1 MFWASH
7 ERGYRI
13 DAMHGTIVYS
23 THTFD
28 YTAQYSDRTTMA
40 ITVFP
45 DGGIRVIAPRATP
58 QEEVE
63 KRLRRR
69 ARWLIRQLL
78 HFQQFR
84 PRAPER
90 RYVGGE
96 THLYLGRQ
104 YRLKL
109 RKGADEEVKLKSAFL
124 YVTAP
129 DHRRPQTVK
138 RLVQGWYR
146 DKGRA
151 RITERFATI
160 SARFVK
166 MGCRPPEPILRT
178 MPRRWGSWSRSGRI
192 TINPDLIRAPTRCID
207 YVITHEL
214 VHLIH
219 PHHGAAF
226 YELLESLMPDW
237 QRRKER
243 LERILS

>member
-1 MFWASH
+1 MQ
-7 ERGYRI
+7 
-13 DAMHGTIVYS
+13 GTIAYS
-23 THTFD
+23 AHIFN
-28 YTAQYSDRTTMA
+28 YTARYSDRATMA

-45 DGGIRVIAPRATP
+45 DGAIRVIAPRATS

-63 KRLRRR
+63 TRLRKR
-69 ARWLIRQLL
+69 ARWLIRQLF
-78 HFQQFR
+78 HFEQFR

-109 RKGADEEVKLKSAFL
+109 HKGVQEEVKLKGGL
-124 YVTAP
+124 LHITVP
-129 DHRRPQTVK
+129 DHRRPRTVK

-151 RITERFATI
+151 RITERFAVI

-166 MGCRPPEPILRT
+166 MGCQPPEPIFRT

-192 TINPDLIRAPTRCID
+192 TINPDLIRAPARCID

-226 YELLESLMPDW
+226 YELLEALMPDW
-237 QRRKER
+237 RSRKQR